1 MRLEGRGSF
10 QSGQCCVSPKI
21 NTDVFMAAGCGCFMW
36 DVFLLFLQEHGIT
49 PMMKLTLLMFPYP
62 VIFGIFLQG
71 RCEVVR
77 KSPVNGAVKV
87 RISQPTLIRKLS
99 T

>member
-1 MRLEGRGSF
+1 MASAVLAPRSIQMFSWLLAVVVF
-10 QSGQCCVSPKI
+10 CVVYVPTASALPG
-21 NTDVFMAAGCGCFMW
+21 TWCDA
-36 DVFLLFLQEHGIT
+36 E
-49 PMMKLTLLMFPYP
+49 MKLTLLMFPHP
-62 VIFGIFLQG
+62 VIFGIFLQDN
-71 RCEVVR
+71 CEVVR